1 MTLRPAGR
9 SLGGVIPRPAL
20 SLALVLA
27 AGVLPAAAA
36 MDVFHQWETP
46 DGSIYIGETPPEGS
60 VLLRRIELPS
70 RDVAGGVAREAE
82 DGDAFSRAA
91 EDGRDLIRRREAS
104 REAERDREVARA
116 ERERE
121 IIESEPDTVV
131 VVRWI
136 HLPHRRRH
144 HDHDHG
150 PKLGIGPNPLPRVV
164 RPDTRWVER
173 PRLPLRSIPRA
184 LAPSRSSSRGPWA
197 RR

>member
-1 MTLRPAGR
+1 
-9 SLGGVIPRPAL
+9 
-20 SLALVLA
+20 
-27 AGVLPAAAA
+27 

-70 RDVAGGVAREAE
+70 RDAAGGAAPETE

-104 REAERDREVARA
+104 REAERDRDVARA

-131 VVRWI
+131 VNRWI

-144 HDHDHG
+144 RDHDHE

-173 PRLPLRSIPRA
+173 PRPPLRSAPRA
-184 LAPSRSSSRGPWA
+184 LAPSRPSSREPWT